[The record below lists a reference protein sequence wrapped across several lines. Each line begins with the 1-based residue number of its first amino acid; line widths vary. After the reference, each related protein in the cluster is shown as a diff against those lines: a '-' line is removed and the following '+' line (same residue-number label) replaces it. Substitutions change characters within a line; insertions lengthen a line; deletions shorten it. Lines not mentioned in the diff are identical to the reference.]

1 MNTTFKIKQLWEYL
15 DIQDDEILIV
25 RSYNQETTKDEYLIV
40 EKSQDGL
47 KITAKDDL
55 AELKPGQPFKM
66 IQQRDS
72 EGHYI
77 IPSVEQIIQD
87 KLSDY

>member
-1 MNTTFKIKQLWEYL
+1 MNTTLKIKQLWEYL

-25 RSYNQETTKDEYLIV
+25 RSYNQETKEDEYLIV

-47 KITAKDDL
+47 KITTTVNLPEFKVAR
-55 AELKPGQPFKM
+55 PFKM

-72 EGHYI
+72 EGRYI
-77 IPSVEQIIQD
+77 IPSVEQMRQD